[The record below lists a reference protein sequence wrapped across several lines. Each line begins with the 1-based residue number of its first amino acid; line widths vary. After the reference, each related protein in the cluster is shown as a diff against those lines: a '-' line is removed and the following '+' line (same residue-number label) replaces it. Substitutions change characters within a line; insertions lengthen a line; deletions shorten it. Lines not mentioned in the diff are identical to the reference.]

1 MADTVTSQ
9 TIQDDNRKA
18 VLKFTNIS
26 DGSGE
31 AAVVKVDVSALEKEH
46 VTQNACTKFT
56 IEQIWW
62 QCVGMKVQLLFD
74 ATSNAFIIELGE
86 TSSGHHD
93 YRDFGG
99 IWNNAGS
106 GVTGDVLFTTVGHTS
121 ADTYT
126 ILISGKKS
134 YG

>member
-1 MADTVTSQ
+1 MADAVTTQ
-9 TIQDDNRKA
+9 TIVDGQKNA
-18 VLKFTNIS
+18 AFKFTNIS

-31 AAVVKVDVSALEKEH
+31 AAVEKEH

-74 ATSNAFIIELGE
+74 ATSNAFVIELGE

-106 GVTGDVLFTTVGHTS
+106 GVTGDVLFTTVGHAS
-121 ADTYT
+121 NDTYT
-126 ILISGKKS
+126 ILISGRKS
-134 YG
+134 Y

>member
-1 MADTVTSQ
+1 M
-9 TIQDDNRKA
+9 
-18 VLKFTNIS
+18 
-26 DGSGE
+26 
-31 AAVVKVDVSALEKEH
+31 
-46 VTQNACTKFT
+46 
-56 IEQIWW
+56 
-62 QCVGMKVQLLFD
+62 GMKVQLLFD

-106 GVTGDVLFTTVGHTS
+106 GVTGDVLFTTVGHS
-121 ADTYT
+121 SNDTYT
-126 ILISGKKS
+126 ILLSGRKS

>member
-1 MADTVTSQ
+1 VADAVTTQ
-9 TIQDDNRKA
+9 TIVDGQKNA
-18 VLKFTNIS
+18 AFKFTNIS

-46 VTQNACTKFT
+46 VTQNACTIFN